1 VNRLFGTLIEAKILA
16 QAMEGLEG
24 TSHVASTQ
32 PGIDKANKRG
42 LAGSLNLNGENFK
55 FDLKLEFNLV
65 QAVFTY

>member
-1 VNRLFGTLIEAKILA
+1 
-16 QAMEGLEG
+16 MEGLEG